1 MEMVSYDEDPEFSM
15 VYENFSEVS
24 DRKAAVKSPSAED
37 KKGTAAEPDTGVKIC
52 RLVAVGLGLMCI
64 IQAALNIS
72 LRLAHFSLNNS
83 LTEERDEC
91 KKINLGIEARF
102 RNLTEER
109 DELYRTVYDTT
120 VIIQNLTKER
130 NELKRMLNDSTQ
142 QVWVSFNGSFYYVSS
157 TKKTWQDSRND
168 CLQRGAD
175 LMIINSQEEQNFAR
189 RFRKYMWVGLNDKQT
204 EGRWE
209 WVNGNAMTTSYW
221 SEGEPNGGR
230 RENCGNVKNFEYD
243 YSWNDEDCSTS
254 LFWVCEK
261 KTFP

>member
-1 MEMVSYDEDPEFSM
+1 MMSRPHNKNLTEQRDELK
-15 VYENFSEVS
+15 
-24 DRKAAVKSPSAED
+24 RKLKDQV
-37 KKGTAAEPDTGVKIC
+37 
-52 RLVAVGLGLMCI
+52 
-64 IQAALNIS
+64 
-72 LRLAHFSLNNS
+72 SLNNS
-83 LTEERDEC
+83 LTEERDKC
-91 KKINLGIEARF
+91 KKINL
-102 RNLTEER
+102 
-109 DELYRTVYDTT
+109 DTT
-120 VIIQNLTKER
+120 VIIESLTKER
-130 NELKRMLNDSTQ
+130 NELKRMLNDRTQ
-142 QVWVSFNGSFYYVSS
+142 QVWVSFSGSFYYVSS

-168 CLQRGAD
+168 CLRRGAD